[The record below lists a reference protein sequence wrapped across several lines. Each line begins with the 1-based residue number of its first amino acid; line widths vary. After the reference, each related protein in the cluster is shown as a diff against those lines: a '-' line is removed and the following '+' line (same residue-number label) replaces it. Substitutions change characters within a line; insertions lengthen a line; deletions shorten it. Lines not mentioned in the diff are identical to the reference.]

1 MQEFVLIVSDKRKM
15 ALSYSTVLIRSF
27 RVTIFIN
34 HLQSYSLQQGINRD
48 ISPETNYSEVD
59 LYGGDYFFCVLET
72 VFVFLW
78 FLCLVTKM
86 QALYSLGVTCHII

>member
-72 VFVFLW
+72 VFVFLRFCVW
-78 FLCLVTKM
+78 LRKCRPYIV
-86 QALYSLGVTCHII
+86 

>member
-1 MQEFVLIVSDKRKM
+1 MQEFALIVSDKRKM

-59 LYGGDYFFCVLET
+59 LYGGDCFFCVLET

-78 FLCLVTKM
+78 FCVWLQKCRPYIV
-86 QALYSLGVTCHII
+86 

>member
-59 LYGGDYFFCVLET
+59 LYGGDCVFCVLET

-78 FLCLVTKM
+78 FCVWLQKCRPYIV
-86 QALYSLGVTCHII
+86 